1 MTTEPITSAADILS
15 LQDRKT
21 TLPLFVKAWGREV
34 LLRDP
39 SAADR
44 DEWEVFATN
53 NRGQYAMWRAKVA
66 QILLCDASGKRL
78 FTEKQLA
85 EIGEKSAAAV
95 NEIWEVGV
103 KLFSV
108 TDQEIE
114 ELEKNSDASP

>member
-1 MTTEPITSAADILS
+1 MTTEPITTAADILS

-21 TLPLFVKAWGREV
+21 TIPLFVKAWGREV

-53 NRGQYAMWRAKVA
+53 NRGQYALWRSKVA
-66 QILLCDASGKRL
+66 QILLCDGSGKRL

-95 NEIWEVGV
+95 NEIWEFGV

-108 TDQEIE
+108 TDKEIE

>member
-1 MTTEPITSAADILS
+1 MTTEPITSAADILA

-21 TLPLFVKAWGREV
+21 TIPLFVKAWGREV

-53 NRGQYAMWRAKVA
+53 NRGQYALWRAKVV
-66 QILLCDASGKRL
+66 QILLCDANGKRL

>member
-1 MTTEPITSAADILS
+1 MTEPITTAADILAI
-15 LQDRKT
+15 QDRKT
-21 TLPLFVKAWGREV
+21 TIPLYVKAWGREV

-53 NRGQYAMWRAKVA
+53 NRGQYALWRAKVA
-66 QILLCDASGKRL
+66 QILLCDAAGRRL